1 MDSHFKAWDKNY
13 NRQGRLWGG
22 GVQRLHPLSPGSA
35 VLELGCG
42 DGKNLAN
49 MSTDLRI
56 AALDVSREALRL
68 CRRFAQR
75 GDLIQ
80 ADARCLPFRD
90 ESFEFIFA
98 FHVTGHMLSSGRE
111 MLACEVTRVLARGG
125 KLFFRE
131 FGAEDMRARK
141 GKEAETGT
149 FQRGS
154 GILTHYFTESEAKS
168 LFCELDLASIS
179 TNQWKLRIR
188 GKDLIRAEV
197 EATFLK
203 K

>member
-1 MDSHFKAWDKNY
+1 M
-13 NRQGRLWGG
+13 
-22 GVQRLHPLSPGSA
+22 HPLSPGSA

-42 DGKNLAN
+42 DGKTLAN

-111 MLACEVTRVLARGG
+111 MLACEVTRVLARGRKAIFSGVWGRRHESQEG
-125 KLFFRE
+125 K
-131 FGAEDMRARK
+131 
-141 GKEAETGT
+141 
-149 FQRGS
+149 GS
-154 GILTHYFTESEAKS
+154 
-168 LFCELDLASIS
+168 
-179 TNQWKLRIR
+179 
-188 GKDLIRAEV
+188 
-197 EATFLK
+197 
-203 K
+203 